1 MSSSNQGF
9 VKSFLFKSLLV
20 LICAGMALW
29 GASAGVPALRS
40 LFAGTGSNFIVAKSR
55 TVSPFEFDRRI
66 ENFLRNTNTGAE
78 VPLTK
83 AQVAESGEI
92 DNVFSIVQLQTG
104 TLGFADTIGIQPSK
118 EAVIAKLDTYA
129 DFKNP
134 LTGELDLK
142 TYQNVLT
149 QNRMTTADFEQ
160 QLSDDIQMKALDTA
174 ASGAII
180 APKLLS
186 GIQAVYLAES
196 REVDWFV
203 VDTAQVPE
211 PDAPTDEDVLAYY
224 NENLTALAQPE
235 RRGID
240 LLKMSTDDFVSNA
253 TVTEQEISTIYEASK
268 SSRFSEPD
276 QRTYTIMYFV
286 DRELAKTAVGN
297 LAVGTDVSDLTGV
310 IYSDTKTGVESS
322 ETDQVLKDGMF
333 GPGRQA
339 GTMIGPREVNGEW
352 QVARLVSVQPG
363 AAIALEF
370 VADIIREERAREQ
383 AQNILNETINT
394 LDELIAAG
402 YSLSEIASQMGLPV
416 LSYAPVDQAGITE
429 DGRNFSSLLAAQ
441 EPFEEAFELPIGEAS
456 YRGDADGA
464 VYVAST
470 RSVVAPYTP
479 AFETLEDNIRLGLIR
494 QNRAT
499 AVQDWIAAMEARIS
513 SDESTLAVEAAA
525 VNGTVQSPAI
535 PVTRLNVEQS
545 GLPNALING
554 VFGAEEGR
562 TFSIPSRTGDR
573 YLVARLNKINAPTE
587 EDTAVL
593 ASTANIAITTSLEND
608 ILAALRAEV
617 LNAVDVKVNTA
628 AFNAYKSSLADPL

>member
-1 MSSSNQGF
+1 
-9 VKSFLFKSLLV
+9 
-20 LICAGMALW
+20 MALW

-83 AQVAESGEI
+83 AQVAETGEI

-240 LLKMSTDDFVSNA
+240 LLKMSTDDFVSSA

-276 QRTYTIMYFV
+276 QRTYTVMYFV

-370 VADIIREERAREQ
+370 VADVIREERAREQ

-402 YSLSEIASQMGLPV
+402 YSLSEIASQMGLPI
-416 LSYAPVDQAGITE
+416 LSYAPVDQTGVTE
-429 DGRNFSSLLAAQ
+429 DGRNFSSLLAAT

-573 YLVARLNKINAPTE
+573 YLVARLNKINAPSE

-617 LNAVDVKVNTA
+617 LSAVDVKVNTA

>member
-276 QRTYTIMYFV
+276 QRTYTVMYFV

-370 VADIIREERAREQ
+370 VADVIREERAREQ

-416 LSYAPVDQAGITE
+416 LSYAPVDQTGITE

-573 YLVARLNKINAPTE
+573 YLVARLNKINAPSE

-617 LNAVDVKVNTA
+617 LSAVDVKVNTA